1 MIIQYNYHDYS
12 IYHDFFIHFNTIDT
26 GIVSLNQ
33 SPSIL
38 QYDQQCNY
46 VVCFEAHN
54 TMINTY
60 TTDYI
65 INYNVPNQF
74 SNLVKLKYT
83 QILLLE
89 VFFGFRRSLSPV
101 DELVANLFS
110 ELSVCI

>member
-1 MIIQYNYHDYS
+1 MKTRPVTIQVVFWIEYCYWNF
-12 IYHDFFIHFNTIDT
+12 HDFLIHFNTIDT

-65 INYNVPNQF
+65 INYKVPNQL
-74 SNLVKLKYT
+74 SNLLKLKYT
-83 QILLLE
+83 QILLLG
-89 VFFGFRRSLSPV
+89 VFFHL
-101 DELVANLFS
+101 LMN
-110 ELSVCI
+110 

>member
-1 MIIQYNYHDYS
+1 
-12 IYHDFFIHFNTIDT
+12 
-26 GIVSLNQ
+26 
-33 SPSIL
+33 
-38 QYDQQCNY
+38 
-46 VVCFEAHN
+46 
-54 TMINTY
+54 MINTY

-65 INYNVPNQF
+65 INYNQLSHLLKP
-74 SNLVKLKYT
+74 KYT